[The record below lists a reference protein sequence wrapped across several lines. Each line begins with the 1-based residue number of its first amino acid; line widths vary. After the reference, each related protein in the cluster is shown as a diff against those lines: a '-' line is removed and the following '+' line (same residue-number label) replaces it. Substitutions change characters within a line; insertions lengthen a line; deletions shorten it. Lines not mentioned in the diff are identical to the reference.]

1 MTIINWPVV
10 SLSESSSSEILAR
23 SCELERFRPEIPRA
37 IVRARPVETIRS
49 HARVPLYPTYCVT
62 SFLHFRSFSLQRVPI
77 TLSILL
83 FPAEPFLF
91 FPSVFLRSVCFLLF
105 SLSSSHSVSFRLYT
119 TSIFFF
125 FLISFLRA
133 SSPVF
138 FFFSSS
144 SSSSRRIGFCIFV
157 RDTYIF
163 EPVPRGILNTR
174 LVAEIPNSLPVCCVW
189 LSLAAIAA
197 KDVATHRFFARIVRP
212 GFPRINHRASD

>member
-138 FFFSSS
+138 FFFFSLHLLVLAGLDFASSFET
-144 SSSSRRIGFCIFV
+144 RIFSNLF
-157 RDTYIF
+157 
-163 EPVPRGILNTR
+163 
-174 LVAEIPNSLPVCCVW
+174 
-189 LSLAAIAA
+189 LAGSWI
-197 KDVATHRFFARIVRP
+197 H
-212 GFPRINHRASD
+212 S

>member
-1 MTIINWPVV
+1 MTIINWPVDGC
-10 SLSESSSSEILAR
+10 LAFLESSSSEILAR

-105 SLSSSHSVSFRLYT
+105 SLSSSRFIPPLYYFYLFFLPYLVSSCFF
-119 TSIFFF
+119 SSFFFF
-125 FLISFLRA
+125 FLF
-133 SSPVF
+133 
-138 FFFSSS
+138 
-144 SSSSRRIGFCIFV
+144 IF
-157 RDTYIF
+157 
-163 EPVPRGILNTR
+163 
-174 LVAEIPNSLPVCCVW
+174 
-189 LSLAAIAA
+189 
-197 KDVATHRFFARIVRP
+197 
-212 GFPRINHRASD
+212 

>member
-138 FFFSSS
+138 FFFSL
-144 SSSSRRIGFCIFV
+144 FIF
-157 RDTYIF
+157 
-163 EPVPRGILNTR
+163 
-174 LVAEIPNSLPVCCVW
+174 
-189 LSLAAIAA
+189 
-197 KDVATHRFFARIVRP
+197 
-212 GFPRINHRASD
+212 

>member
-91 FPSVFLRSVCFLLF
+91 FPSVFLPCAFSS
-105 SLSSSHSVSFRLYT
+105 SLSLSLIPFHSAFILLLSFFSSSSRFFVLLLQF
-119 TSIFFF
+119 FFF
-125 FLISFLRA
+125 FL
-133 SSPVF
+133 
-138 FFFSSS
+138 SS

-163 EPVPRGILNTR
+163 EPVPRGILNT
-174 LVAEIPNSLPVCCVW
+174 LVVAEIPNSLPVRCVW